1 MCRLAPGSDAP
12 VTDRC
17 QRILSINSTTN
28 IFFVETSNPASPVP
42 PTSVTVPKNDK
53 RTITGWAFFDWANSA
68 YALVITVAIFPGYFL
83 ELTNDT
89 LNVFG
94 LRMSDS
100 TLYAWSIALAYL
112 VIAALSPLLSGIA
125 DYGGKKKVFLRF
137 FTTLGA
143 LACISLMFFT
153 SMQTLW
159 VGVTGFILA
168 TVGFAGGIVFYNS
181 FLPLIATEDRYDDVS
196 AKGFSYGFVGSVIL
210 LIANLIII
218 MNYEWF
224 GFPDGL
230 RAVPT
235 AFVMVGLWWI
245 GFAQIPLRRLPDDM
259 APTTREN
266 LLTKGYQEIKKVW
279 RIVRGDSNTLAF
291 LFAFFCYNAGVQA
304 VLFLASTF
312 AEKEL
317 HFNTQKLI
325 FLVLILQIVAIGGA
339 WASAKLSG
347 KKGNKFSIM
356 VMLLIWTGICITGY
370 FVETGLDFYLLA
382 AAVGLVMGG
391 IQSLSRATYAKL
403 LPENTPDTASFF
415 SFYDVMDKVSTVAG
429 TFVFGFV
436 ENLTGGM
443 RNSVAALAVFFVLS
457 LIVLVTVKIKRMSS
471 NASTV
476 SIN

>member
-1 MCRLAPGSDAP
+1 MGQTCYIY
-12 VTDRC
+12 
-17 QRILSINSTTN
+17 Q
-28 IFFVETSNPASPVP
+28 IFFEKNILVKKSDPASLQ
-42 PTSVTVPKNDK
+42 PTAPIPTPKNDK
-53 RTITGWAFFDWANSA
+53 RTITAWAFFDWANSA

-83 ELTNDT
+83 ELTNDSV
-89 LNVFG
+89 NVFG
-94 LRMSDS
+94 MQMSDS

-112 VIAALSPLLSGIA
+112 VIAAISPLLSGIA

-153 SMQTLW
+153 GMKTLW

-168 TVGFAGGIVFYNS
+168 TIGFAGGIVFYNS

-196 AKGFSYGFVGSVIL
+196 AKGFSYGFIGSVIL
-210 LIANLIII
+210 LIVNLIVI
-218 MNYEWF
+218 MNYGWF

-235 AFVMVGLWWI
+235 AFIMVGLWWI
-245 GFAQIPLRRLPDDM
+245 GFAQIPLRRLPNDVV
-259 APTTREN
+259 PLTREN
-266 LLTKGYQEIKKVW
+266 LLTKGYLEIKKVW
-279 RIVRGDSNTLAF
+279 RIVRSDANTLAF
-291 LFAFFCYNAGVQA
+291 LLAFFCYNAGVQA

-317 HFNTQKLI
+317 HFDTQKLI

-347 KKGNKFSIM
+347 QKGNKFSIII
-356 VMLLIWTGICITGY
+356 MLFIWTGICIIGY
-370 FVETGLDFYLLA
+370 FVETGYDFYMLA

-403 LPENTPDTASFF
+403 LPENTPDTASYF
-415 SFYDVMDKVSTVAG
+415 SFYDVMDKVSTVVG
-429 TFVFGFV
+429 TFTFGIV

-443 RNSVAALAVFFVLS
+443 RNSVASLAVFFVIS
-457 LIVLVTVKIKRMSS
+457 LIVLATVKIRR
-471 NASTV
+471 
-476 SIN
+476 INTRGSAA

>member
-1 MCRLAPGSDAP
+1 METPAESPIP
-12 VTDRC
+12 VLQT
-17 QRILSINSTTN
+17 
-28 IFFVETSNPASPVP
+28 
-42 PTSVTVPKNDK
+42 PKNDK
-53 RTITGWAFFDWANSA
+53 RTIVGWAFFDWANSA

-83 ELTNDT
+83 TLTNDEVS
-89 LNVFG
+89 VFG
-94 LRMSDS
+94 LKMSDS

-125 DYGGKKKVFLRF
+125 DYGGKKKAFLRF

-143 LACISLMFFT
+143 LACISLVFFT
-153 SMQTLW
+153 SMKTLW

-168 TVGFAGGIVFYNS
+168 TIGFAGGIVFYNS

-196 AKGFSYGFVGSVIL
+196 AKGFSYGFIGSVIL

-218 MNYEWF
+218 MNFEWF
-224 GFPDGL
+224 GFSEGL
-230 RAVPT
+230 KAVPT
-235 AFVMVGLWWI
+235 AFVMVGLWWL
-245 GFAQIPLRRLPDDM
+245 GFAQIPLRRLPND
-259 APTTREN
+259 APPQKREN
-266 LLTKGYQEIKKVW
+266 LLTKGYEELRKVW
-279 RIVRGDSNTLAF
+279 HTVKGDSNTVAF
-291 LFAFFCYNAGVQA
+291 LVAFFCYNAGVQA
-304 VLFLASTF
+304 VLFLASVF

-317 HFNTQKLI
+317 GFDTQRLI

-356 VMLLIWTGICITGY
+356 VMLIIWTGICITGY

-403 LPENTPDTASFF
+403 LPEDTPDTASYF

-443 RNSVAALAVFFVLS
+443 RNSVAALAVFFVIS
-457 LIVLVTVKIKRMSS
+457 LFVLAAVKIRRMSVTNGS
-471 NASTV
+471 
-476 SIN
+476 

>member
-1 MCRLAPGSDAP
+1 M
-12 VTDRC
+12 
-17 QRILSINSTTN
+17 
-28 IFFVETSNPASPVP
+28 ETSDPASLTPLP
-42 PTSVTVPKNDK
+42 SPLSPKNDR
-53 RTITGWAFFDWANSA
+53 RTINAWAFFDWANSA

-83 ELTNDT
+83 SLTSDT
-89 LNVFG
+89 VNVFG

-112 VIAALSPLLSGIA
+112 VIAALSPILSGIA

-143 LACISLMFFT
+143 LACISLLFFT

-168 TVGFAGGIVFYNS
+168 TIGFAGGIVFYNS

-196 AKGFSYGFVGSVIL
+196 AKGFSYGFIGSVIL
-210 LIANLIII
+210 LIVNLVVI
-218 MNYEWF
+218 MNYGWF
-224 GFPDGL
+224 GFSDGL

-245 GFAQIPLRRLPDDM
+245 GFAQIPLRRLPND
-259 APTTREN
+259 APPQSREN
-266 LLTKGYQEIKKVW
+266 LLTKGYEELRKVW
-279 RIVRGDSNTLAF
+279 RTVRSDSNTLAF

-304 VLFLASTF
+304 VLFLASVF

-317 HFNTQKLI
+317 GFDTTKLI

-347 KKGNKFSIM
+347 RKGNKFSIM
-356 VMLLIWTGICITGY
+356 LMLVIWTGICIIGY
-370 FVETGLDFYLLA
+370 FVQTGLDFYLLA
-382 AAVGLVMGG
+382 AAVGVVMGG

-403 LPENTPDTASFF
+403 LPKDTPDTASYF
-415 SFYDVMDKVSTVAG
+415 SFYDVMDKVSTVVG
-429 TFVFGFV
+429 TFTFGIV
-436 ENLTGGM
+436 EQLTGGM
-443 RNSVAALAVFFVLS
+443 RNSVAALAVFFVAS
-457 LIVLVTVKIKRMSS
+457 LIVL
-471 NASTV
+471 ATV
-476 SIN
+476 SIRRMTAHGNNRNMG